1 MNSYVY
7 GSNVSSSAVHSEEA
21 KPTERNQGYTA
32 GAKGTTALNA
42 PSVLLRQRG
51 RFDGNPK
58 VISTLDSLSPLG
70 SINRF
75 NSSTVLDTR
84 RK

>member
-7 GSNVSSSAVHSEEA
+7 GSNVSSSAVLREDTQPAAEA
-21 KPTERNQGYTA
+21 NSRSKA
-32 GAKGTTALNA
+32 AVVNA
-42 PSVLLRQRG
+42 PDALRRQRG

-58 VISTLDSLSPLG
+58 IISTLDSLSPLG